1 MENMLH
7 LMNTVSFCEQTTDST
22 FPDNNSIPWSD
33 CDHINKIPFSF
44 SCDLRNSG
52 RDNADDMLLNNWN
65 NIQKRQHQSLLVIKS
80 PAPHRQR
87 VLISEKNYN
96 NLNIF
101 NKFLK
106 DPALH

>member
-22 FPDNNSIPWSD
+22 FPDYNSTHRRD
-33 CDHINKIPFSF
+33 CDHIKKISFSF

-52 RDNADDMLLNNWN
+52 SASADGMLLNSRN
-65 NIQKRQHQSLLVIKS
+65 NIQKRQHQPLLVIKS

-96 NLNIF
+96 NINIF
-101 NKFLK
+101 NNSLK
-106 DPALH
+106 DLALH